1 MQEGV
6 YVMQHHRLPFMVTT
20 LRSGTLAASQATS
33 IPSPRSKRSK
43 WRKGRKKYM
52 SLVSTSCVVVVF
64 ALLGVKLVTAGLTA
78 ILWGIGILNVS
89 CMLGGLA
96 SYWQDSDKTVARKSK
111 APTDIPVTARS
122 YSETLEPVPPM
133 QDSRHLAR
141 QKVSPFESATAGI
154 TSSKSAVSASAA

>member
-20 LRSGTLAASQATS
+20 LRSGTLAASQATA
-33 IPSPRSKRSK
+33 IPSPRRKRSK

-64 ALLGVKLVTAGLTA
+64 ALLGVKLVTAGLAA

-89 CMLGGLA
+89 CILGGMA
-96 SYWQDSDKTVARKSK
+96 SYWQDSDKTVAGKTK

-122 YSETLEPVPPM
+122 YSETLAPVPPT
-133 QDSRHLAR
+133 QDSRYLAR
-141 QKVSPFESATAGI
+141 QKVSSFASATAGI
-154 TSSKSAVSASAA
+154 TSSKSVVSASAA